1 MMKNILSAVTL
12 SSLEDPYGENEESNY
27 IYNSRSQKTRQNLA
41 EDLFKDEF
49 QGIFENNAI
58 LIGNFQLD

>member
-1 MMKNILSAVTL
+1 MKNFLPRVTL
-12 SSLEDPYGENEESNY
+12 SSLADAYEEDGESNY
-27 IYNSRSQKTRQNLA
+27 IYNSRSQTTKQNLD

>member
-1 MMKNILSAVTL
+1 MKNLLSTVSL
-12 SSLEDPYGENEESNY
+12 SSLEDSYAENGESNY

-41 EDLFKDEF
+41 EDLFNYEF

-58 LIGNFQLD
+58 LIGNFLLD